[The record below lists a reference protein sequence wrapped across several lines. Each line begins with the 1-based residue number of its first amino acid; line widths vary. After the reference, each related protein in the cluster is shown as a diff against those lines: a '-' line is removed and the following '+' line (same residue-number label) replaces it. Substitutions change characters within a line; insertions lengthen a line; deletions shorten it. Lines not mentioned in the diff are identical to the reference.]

1 MAWLSDELIQSAD
14 KHTGANGAR
23 SVHFR
28 WPFWTICW
36 IPMIERS
43 MSNETWHTGRTLRK
57 KKIEHVYDKDMLFF
71 DIISSF

>member
-43 MSNETWHTGRTLRK
+43 MSNETWHTGRP
-57 KKIEHVYDKDMLFF
+57 
-71 DIISSF
+71 